1 MKHRLPILREVK
13 EVTAS
18 QEESS
23 KLVKILIPAVGGQGG
38 GVLTEW
44 LVQAFLI
51 EGFEVQGIG
60 LPGLSQ
66 RGGSTTYYIEAHPPL
81 PDGSRKVIFSQYP
94 VPGDV
99 DVILSQEFLELGRLL
114 EAGFGSEKTTIVT
127 STHRVYST
135 LEKMPSSGGVFP
147 SEKLKRLAVKFS
159 KEFIGF
165 DALQLAK
172 SCGMDELAIN
182 AILLG
187 ALAATGALPINEASF
202 LKAIEGVGV
211 SVATNIKAWR
221 RGWDFV
227 RAKRYE
233 EEERKAKQSWE
244 AFVGE
249 RASKLQGRD
258 REAYRELLS
267 EALNK
272 YPIHMKEILAE
283 ALFRLID
290 YQGVWYARRYLEDLD
305 EVYELDI
312 EHGEGYRLTES
323 FAKNYALWRTYEDGI
338 RVAELKI
345 RSERFKKIRE
355 DIRLSSEQ
363 VYRVIDYLK
372 PDAYEIYGLLPYVFV
387 APFVRLFNLKPLR
400 RLLGGGKPVTFAQK
414 PVTNSFLGFLRLWL
428 LTKLKWLRPLSYR
441 YKIESRLMD
450 KYKRAVLK
458 YGKTNYE
465 LGVIVARSGSLI
477 KGYGK
482 VRRRTIDAFERFIA
496 NVIAPLAD
504 LGSRSDEA
512 QAPVL
517 RAASDALALVS
528 RSSIDGIKL
537 AEAKVKD
544 ILRGKAA

>member
-1 MKHRLPILREVK
+1 M
-13 EVTAS
+13 TAN
-18 QEESS
+18 QEESGR
-23 KLVKILIPAVGGQGG
+23 LVKILIPAVGGQGG

-81 PDGSRKVIFSQYP
+81 SDGNRKIIFSQYP

-99 DVILSQEFLELGRLL
+99 DVILSQELLELGRLL
-114 EAGFGSEKTTIVT
+114 EEGFGSEKTTIVT
-127 STHRVYST
+127 STHRVYAT
-135 LEKMPSSGGVFP
+135 LEKMPASGGVFP
-147 SEKLKRLAVKFS
+147 TEKLKMLATEFS

-172 SCGMDELAIN
+172 NSGMDELAVN

-187 ALAATGALPINEASF
+187 ALAATGALPISEASF

-227 RAKRYE
+227 KAKRHE

-249 RASKLQGRD
+249 RMGKLRGGN
-258 REAYRELLS
+258 REDYRELLS
-267 EALNK
+267 EALKK
-272 YPIHMKEILAE
+272 YPLHMKEILAE
-283 ALFRLID
+283 ALYRLID
-290 YQGVWYARRYLEDLD
+290 YQGVWYARQYLEDIND
-305 EVYELDI
+305 VYELDL

-323 FAKNYALWRTYEDGI
+323 FAKNYALWKTYEDGI

-345 RSERFKKIRE
+345 KSERFKKIRE
-355 DIRLSSEQ
+355 DIRLSSDQ

-372 PDAYEIYGLLPYVFV
+372 PDAYEIYGLLPYIFV
-387 APFVRLFNLKPLR
+387 APFVRLFSLNPLR
-400 RLLGGGKPVTFAQK
+400 KVFGRRKPITFAQK
-414 PVTNSFLGFLRLWL
+414 PVTTSFLGFLRLWL

-441 YKIESRLMD
+441 YKVESRLME

-458 YGKTNYE
+458 YGRANYE

-482 VRRRTIDAFERFIA
+482 VRRRTIEAFERFIR
-496 NVIAPLAD
+496 NVIAPLAELD
-504 LGSRSDEA
+504 SRSEEA
-512 QAPVL
+512 ETPAL
-517 RAASDALALVS
+517 RAASDALTLVS
-528 RSSIDGIKL
+528 RSSLEGIKQ
-537 AEAKVKD
+537 AEAIVKD
-544 ILRGKAA
+544 ILKGKAA